1 MPTTRERI
9 ETFEVRDGRLVRR
22 VVPARGKPYEHRCP
36 RESFETIAHAVDEFG
51 EAGFTLETLVE
62 REALPFTQVAV
73 ALAFLKECG
82 LIERRY
88 RRNYAATDRVHLD
101 AMTEFHALAENG

>member
-1 MPTTRERI
+1 MRSATRD
-9 ETFEVRDGRLVRR
+9 ETFAVLDGRLIRTVA
-22 VVPARGKPYEHRCP
+22 PARGKLYEHRCP

-73 ALAFLKECG
+73 ALAFLKERSI
-82 LIERRY
+82 IETRY
-88 RRNYAATDRVHLD
+88 RRNYAATDGAHLD
-101 AMTEFHALAENG
+101 AMTEFHAFAENG